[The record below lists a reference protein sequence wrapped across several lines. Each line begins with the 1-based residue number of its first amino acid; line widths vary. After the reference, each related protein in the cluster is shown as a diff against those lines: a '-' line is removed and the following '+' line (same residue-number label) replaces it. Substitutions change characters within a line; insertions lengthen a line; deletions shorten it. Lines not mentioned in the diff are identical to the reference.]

1 MLTQTQATLLH
12 DAIFAETDPAFVEL
26 RNAGATGAMAEWY
39 SATATPDFLV
49 WRTDAPV
56 SDITN
61 AISLDKYTP
70 NDAPDGTTTW
80 TNRVLAAQTKQLN
93 IQLLLQG
100 KTSIDASKTTVRAGL
115 RDAVISVPT
124 GAAGANTNPG
134 GTSGVNVLNACTRK
148 ANRIEKLFSSGSET
162 TGTVTASLLT
172 YEGEVGNEAIVQA
185 FYL

>member
-49 WRTDAPV
+49 WRTDAQV
-56 SDITN
+56 AGIIN

-93 IQLLLQG
+93 LQLLLQG
-100 KTSIDASKTTVRAGL
+100 KTTLDASKATVRAGL

-124 GAAGANTNPG
+124 GAAGANTSPG

-172 YEGEVGNEAIVQA
+172 YEGGIGNDAIVQA

>member
-26 RNAGATGAMAEWY
+26 RNAGSTGAMAEWY

-61 AISLDKYTP
+61 AISFDKYTP
-70 NDAPDGTTTW
+70 NDAPDGTTLW
-80 TNRVLAAQTKQLN
+80 MNRALAAQTKQMNLQ
-93 IQLLLQG
+93 IFLQG
-100 KTSIDASKTTVRAGL
+100 RISIDASKKTVRAGL

-162 TGTVTASLLT
+162 TGTVTANLLT
-172 YEGEVGNEAIVQA
+172 YEGEIGNDAIVQA

>member
-49 WRTDAPV
+49 WRTDAQV
-56 SDITN
+56 AGIIN

-93 IQLLLQG
+93 LQLLLQG
-100 KTSIDASKTTVRAGL
+100 KTTLDASKATVRAGL

-172 YEGEVGNEAIVQA
+172 YEGGIGNDAIVQA